1 MTSVTLDHV
10 FKQYVPPVGSV
21 ETTPVSGVDNVS
33 LFINDGETIS
43 VVGPSGCGKST
54 LLKVIAG
61 LEPADSGRILYNKVD
76 VTRISPQGRGVG
88 MVFQD
93 YALYPSKE
101 GEDNLGYYFEVR
113 QKTEEEKRQRLK
125 ETADLMGIG
134 FELLMGR
141 QVDTLSGGEKQRV
154 GIARCIVREPNVF
167 LMDEPISNL
176 DAKLRE
182 RTRTEIKKLL
192 KKFGITTIY
201 VTHDQQEAIFMGDRI
216 AVMRKGRLEQFGT
229 FDELYYTPANLFVAS
244 LIGTPPINIL
254 PVFVQEGFLTG
265 AGIAE
270 PLVFPPEFRAQFPNG
285 AVRMG
290 VRPEAWTVGRQ
301 AGEGIPMAV
310 NNIER
315 LYTERAA
322 FVSGQVGGVTVS
334 ALVPLDFPESARQ
347 VYLSPDWTQV
357 HFYAAQEET
366 ALHTPGAPE
375 LF

>member
-1 MTSVTLDHV
+1 MTSVTLENVMKFYIPAVGAGDT
-10 FKQYVPPVGSV
+10 KPVTGLENISM
-21 ETTPVSGVDNVS
+21 
-33 LFINDGETIS
+33 FIQDGETIS
-43 VVGPSGCGKST
+43 IVGPSGCGKST
-54 LLKVIAG
+54 LLKAIAG
-61 LEPADSGRILYNKVD
+61 LESINSGRILYNKVD

-101 GEDNLGYYFEVR
+101 GEDNLSYYFEVR
-113 QKTEEEKRQRLK
+113 KKTEEEKQQRLR
-125 ETADLMGIG
+125 ETADMMGIG

-216 AVMRKGRLEQFGT
+216 AVMRSGRLEQFGT
-229 FDELYYTPANLFVAS
+229 FDDLYYSPANLFVAS

-254 PVFVQEGFLTG
+254 PAIIQNGVVSLPDSQFNVALPPDQERS
-265 AGIAE
+265 
-270 PLVFPPEFRAQFPNG
+270 FPSG
-285 AVRMG
+285 SVRLG
-290 VRPEAWTVGRQ
+290 VRPESWTVSQRSGQ
-301 AGEGIPMAV
+301 GIPMKV
-310 NNIER
+310 IHVER

-322 FVSGQVGGVTVS
+322 FVNGQLGGAVIN
-334 ALVPLDFPESARQ
+334 ALVGLDFPENVSQ
-347 VYLSPDWTQV
+347 VYLLPDWSQTHV
-357 HFYAAQEET
+357 FASDSET
-366 ALHTPGAPE
+366 ALVSPGAPA